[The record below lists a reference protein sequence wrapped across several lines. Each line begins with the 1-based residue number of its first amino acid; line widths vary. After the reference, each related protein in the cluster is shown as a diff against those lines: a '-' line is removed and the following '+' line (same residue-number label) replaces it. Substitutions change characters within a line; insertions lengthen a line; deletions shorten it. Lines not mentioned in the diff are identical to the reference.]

1 MSLLDRYMDD
11 LESRREKEAGS
22 DPSDYEDVGGV
33 AVSPESAAGD
43 TVVFKAADIKLA
55 LSRPPPP
62 VPDDAASVYSTTSE
76 LGAPVG
82 SVSPPAPA
90 AAPPPPPPPSAESP
104 RNRVA
109 APRRTRV
116 SASARYRVAVPPR
129 HRAIVPPRHRIA
141 GHRAASLRYR
151 TTTP

>member
-1 MSLLDRYMDD
+1 MDD
-11 LESRREKEAGS
+11 LESRREKAGS

-62 VPDDAASVYSTTSE
+62 VPDDVASVYSTTSE

-82 SVSPPAPA
+82 SVL
-90 AAPPPPPPPSAESP
+90 ELC
-104 RNRVA
+104 
-109 APRRTRV
+109 
-116 SASARYRVAVPPR
+116 VPGG
-129 HRAIVPPRHRIA
+129 VD
-141 GHRAASLRYR
+141 LM
-151 TTTP
+151 